1 MVKVTVAGG
10 SNGLGRVIVRAI
22 AATGKHEVSV
32 LSRQDKETDPKDSIP
47 VLVVDYSSPESIAEV
62 LRSNGTEVVISTIG
76 VLFEDTYQAQMNLIE
91 GAEKSGT
98 VKRFAP
104 SEFAYD
110 YLAAEEGGYPCQLPG
125 LEGYKGNTY
134 KIEAFKKLQST
145 GMEST
150 RFMIGFLMDY
160 YGAPAEL
167 PPVLPLAV
175 VLDIENNKAA
185 LPVTGDNKVT
195 LTHSETIGKFVA
207 ASLDLKEW
215 PEKSWIIGDTLTWR
229 EALGLVES
237 TRKIK
242 FDVHFDSIEDLKES
256 KITELPGNVP
266 KYELVGKPFI
276 NGMMSLWSL
285 GFAWGWYDLTSYKK
299 SEKTLNEIF
308 PELETLT
315 FKSFISRCFGE
326 EAK

>member
-32 LSRQDKETDPKDSIP
+32 LSRQHKETDSIP
-47 VLVVDYSSPESIAEV
+47 VLVADYSSPESIADV

-76 VLFEDTYQAQMNLIE
+76 ILFEDTHQAQMNLIE

-104 SEFAYD
+104 SD
-110 YLAAEEGGYPCQLPG
+110 GYPCQVPG

-134 KIEAFKKLQST
+134 KIEAVKKLRST
-145 GMEST
+145 SMEST
-150 RFMIGFLMDY
+150 RFIIGFLMDY

-175 VLDIENNKAA
+175 VLDMENNKAA
-185 LPVTGDNKVT
+185 LPGTGDDKVT

-207 ASLDLKEW
+207 ASLNLKEW

-237 TRKIK
+237 ARKIK
-242 FDVHFDSIEDLKES
+242 FDVHFDSIDGLKES
-256 KITELPGNVP
+256 KITELPGNVS
-266 KYELVGKPFI
+266 KYGLVGKPFI
-276 NGMMSLWSL
+276 DGMMSLWSL

-299 SEKTLNEIF
+299 SEKTLNEVF

-315 FKSFISRCFGE
+315 FKSFISRCFE
-326 EAK
+326 EEVK

>member
-10 SNGLGRVIVRAI
+10 SNGLGRVIVRTI

-32 LSRQDKETDPKDSIP
+32 LSRQHKETDPRDSIL
-47 VLVVDYSSPESIAEV
+47 VLAADYSNPESIADV

-76 VLFEDTYQAQMNLIE
+76 ILFEDTRRAQMNLIE

-104 SEFAYD
+104 SEFAYE
-110 YLAAEEGGYPCQLPG
+110 YLAAAEAGYPCQLPG

-134 KIEAFKKLQST
+134 KIEAVKRLRST
-145 GMEST
+145 SMEST

-175 VLDIENNKAA
+175 VLDMENNKAA
-185 LPVTGDNKVT
+185 LPVTGDDKVT

-229 EALGLVES
+229 EALGFVES

-242 FDVHFDSIEDLKES
+242 FEVHFDSIDNLKES
-256 KITELPGNVP
+256 KITELPANVS

-276 NGMMSLWSL
+276 DGMMSLWSL

-299 SEKTLNEIF
+299 SEKTLNELF

-315 FKSFISRCFGE
+315 FKNFILRCFGQG
-326 EAK
+326 AK

>member
-32 LSRQDKETDPKDSIP
+32 LSRQDSIP

-104 SEFAYD
+104 SD
-110 YLAAEEGGYPCQLPG
+110 GYPCQLPG

-185 LPVTGDNKVT
+185 LPVTGDDKVT

-308 PELETLT
+308 PELEALT

>member
-22 AATGKHEVSV
+22 AAIGKHEVSV
-32 LSRQDKETDPKDSIP
+32 LSRQDKEADPKDSIP
-47 VLVVDYSSPESIAEV
+47 VLVVDYSSPDSIADV

-76 VLFEDTYQAQMNLIE
+76 ILFEDTHQAQMNLIE
-91 GAEKSGT
+91 GADKSGT

-110 YLAAEEGGYPCQLPG
+110 YLAAKKGGYPCQVPG

-145 GMEST
+145 SMEST
-150 RFMIGFLMDY
+150 RFIIGFLMDY

-167 PPVLPLAV
+167 PPVLYLAV

-185 LPVTGDNKVT
+185 LPVTGDDKVT

-215 PEKSWIIGDTLTWR
+215 PEKSWVIGDTLTWR
-229 EALGLVES
+229 EALGFVES

-242 FDVHFDSIEDLKES
+242 FDVHLDSIDDLKES
-256 KITELPGNVP
+256 KITELPGNIP
-266 KYELVGKPFI
+266 KYELVGKPFFD
-276 NGMMSLWSL
+276 GMMSLWSL
-285 GFAWGWYDLTSYKK
+285 GFAWGWYDLTSYNK
-299 SEKTLNEIF
+299 SEKTLNEVF
-308 PELETLT
+308 PVLETLT
-315 FKSFISRCFGE
+315 FKSFMERCFGE